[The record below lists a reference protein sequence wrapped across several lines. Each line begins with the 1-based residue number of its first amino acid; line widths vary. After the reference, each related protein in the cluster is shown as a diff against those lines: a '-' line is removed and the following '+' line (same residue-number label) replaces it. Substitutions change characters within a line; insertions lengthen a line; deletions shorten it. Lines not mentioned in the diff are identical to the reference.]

1 MLRQNRGMKKT
12 ILILAAISLT
22 FFGCSEK
29 FSEVIVPR
37 DAEFFQN
44 FVNPSSAANQMPA
57 KIPEMNLLETGKDY
71 PMRFVLFD
79 NSTFYYQVDKLGDG
93 YGQWKYQDGAL
104 DLLASR
110 PLFDM
115 SISLTATEAVGDAM
129 VVRFLDRRG
138 FQSVKIQ
145 FLNQKTQKLSLPV
158 YTKSLKDI

>member
-1 MLRQNRGMKKT
+1 MRKT
-12 ILILAAISLT
+12 ILLLAVLSLT

-29 FSEVIVPR
+29 FSEVLVPR
-37 DAEFFQN
+37 EAEFFQN
-44 FVNPSSAANQMPA
+44 FVNPSNLASQMPG

-115 SISLTATEAVGDAM
+115 SLSLTATEAIGDAM

-145 FLNQKTQKLSLPV
+145 FLNQMTKKDSLPV
-158 YTKSLKDI
+158 FTKSVKDI

>member
-1 MLRQNRGMKKT
+1 MKKI
-12 ILILAAISLT
+12 ILLLIAASLT

-29 FSEVIVPR
+29 FSEVLVPR
-37 DAEFFQN
+37 DADFFQN
-44 FVNPSSAANQMPA
+44 FVNPSSAANQMPS

-93 YGQWKYQDGAL
+93 YGQWKFQDGAL
-104 DLLASR
+104 DLQATR

-115 SISLTATEAVGDAM
+115 SISLTATEAVGESM

-145 FLNQKTQKLSLPV
+145 FLNQSAKKDSLPV